1 MTDDATTAGDADAS
15 DLGDLFDR
23 QTVGKIA
30 VGFVVAAILVY
41 LLGVAVGLERTL
53 AHLRNAELRWL
64 GAACLSTT
72 VCLAAWGKAWQIVL
86 RVGGIDVPYRKLVV
100 TYFAAT
106 FANYVTPLGQAGG
119 EPFIAY
125 VLSRDTEASYEQS
138 LASVVT
144 ADLLNLLPFFN
155 FAAVGLGYLL
165 LRSQLTE
172 TAEDLALG
180 LGALAVGIPALVVGG
195 WQYRTAVE
203 RGVLRVVAPLSRRTA
218 RFTVESVRGR
228 IERCYESIDTIA
240 ASPRALA
247 WATGFA
253 YLGWVFFALPLY
265 FAGLTLDLPI
275 PLLLVFFVV
284 PASTL
289 AGMVPTP
296 GGLAAGEG
304 ALVGL
309 VVALT
314 ALSAADALAVATV
327 YRLASYWFALAVG
340 GLAALWVVARA

>member
-1 MTDDATTAGDADAS
+1 MTDATGSVDLSDA
-15 DLGDLFDR
+15 FDR
-23 QTVGKIA
+23 RTVVKIA
-30 VGFVVAAILVY
+30 VGFAVAVVLVY
-41 LLGVAVGLERTL
+41 LLAVAVGWERTL
-53 AHLRNAELRWL
+53 AQLRGAELRWI
-64 GAACLSTT
+64 AAGCLSTLF
-72 VCLAAWGKAWQIVL
+72 CLAAWGKAWQIVL
-86 RVGGIDVPYRKLVV
+86 REGGIDVPYRKLVV

-125 VLSRDTEASYEQS
+125 VLSKDTDANYEQS

-165 LRSQLTE
+165 LGSQLTA
-172 TAEDLALG
+172 TAADLAVG
-180 LGALAVGIPALVVGG
+180 LAALAVGIPALVVTG
-195 WQYRTAVE
+195 WQYRQRVE
-203 RGVLRVVAPLSRRTA
+203 ALVLRLVDPLSRLTDRISVEGVRA
-218 RFTVESVRGR
+218 RIDRFYESVGR
-228 IERCYESIDTIA
+228 ITS
-240 ASPRALA
+240 SPRALLT
-247 WATGFA
+247 ATGFA
-253 YLGWVFFALPLY
+253 YVGWVFFALPLY
-265 FAGLTLDLPI
+265 FSGLALDLPV

-296 GGLAAGEG
+296 GGLAAVEG

-314 ALSAADALAVATV
+314 ALSAADGLAIATV
-327 YRLASYWFALAVG
+327 YRIASYWFALAVG
-340 GLAALWVVARA
+340 GVAALWVLARV

>member
-1 MTDDATTAGDADAS
+1 VTGVDGTAS
-15 DLGDLFDR
+15 LGGLFDR
-23 QTVGKIA
+23 RTTTKIA
-30 VGFVVAAILVY
+30 GGFVVAVVLVY
-41 LLGVAVGLERTL
+41 LLGVAVGLEQTIAR
-53 AHLRNAELRWL
+53 LRNAELRWF
-64 GAACLSTT
+64 GAACLSTLL
-72 VCLAAWGKAWQIVL
+72 CLAAWGKAWQIVL
-86 RVGGIDVPYRKLVV
+86 NVGGINVSYRKLLV

-125 VLSRDTEASYEQS
+125 VLSQDTDASYEQS

-155 FAAVGLGYLL
+155 FAAVGLSYLL

-180 LGALAVGIPALVVGG
+180 LGALAVGIPAVVVAG
-195 WQYRTAVE
+195 WQFRAVVE
-203 RGVLRVVAPLSRRTA
+203 RTILRVVRPLARRTS
-218 RFTVESVRGR
+218 RVTVGGVRER
-228 IERCYESIDTIA
+228 IERFYEAIA
-240 ASPRALA
+240 RITGSPRALVS
-247 WATGFA
+247 ATAFA
-253 YLGWVFFALPLY
+253 YVGWVFFALPLY
-265 FAGLTLDLPI
+265 FAGLTLGLAASV

-296 GGLAAGEG
+296 GGLAAVEG

-309 VVALT
+309 VAALT

-327 YRLASYWFALAVG
+327 YRLASYWFAILVG
-340 GLAALWVVARA
+340 GVAALWVLYRT

>member
-1 MTDDATTAGDADAS
+1 MTGADGTA

-23 QTVGKIA
+23 QTTAKIA
-30 VGFVVAAILVY
+30 GGFVVAAVLVY
-41 LLGVAVGLERTL
+41 LLGAAVGWDQTIAR
-53 AHLRNAELRWL
+53 LRNAELRWL
-64 GAACLSTT
+64 GAACLSTLL
-72 VCLAAWGKAWQIVL
+72 CLAAWGKAWQIVL

-125 VLSRDTEASYEQS
+125 VLSQDTDANYEQS

-172 TAEDLALG
+172 TAEDLAVG
-180 LGALAVGIPALVVGG
+180 LGVLAVGIPAIVVAG
-195 WQYRTAVE
+195 WQFRSVVE
-203 RGVLRVVAPLSRRTA
+203 RAILCVVEPLARRTD
-218 RFTVESVRGR
+218 RVTVDSIRER
-228 IERCYESIDTIA
+228 IERFYESIARITG
-240 ASPRALA
+240 SPRALLS
-247 WATGFA
+247 ATAFA
-253 YLGWVFFALPLY
+253 YVGWVFFALPLY
-265 FAGLTLDLPI
+265 FAGLTLDLAV

-296 GGLAAGEG
+296 GGLAAVEG
-304 ALVGL
+304 ALTGL
-309 VVALT
+309 VVALS
-314 ALSAADALAVATV
+314 ALSAADALAVATI
-327 YRLASYWFALAVG
+327 YRLASYWFAIVVG
-340 GLAALWVVARA
+340 GAAALWVLYRT